1 MLLFLRV
8 SRVFFFLLGGGGLW
22 EVRVTVV
29 LFVNSF
35 SPIGVLAVC
44 VFGIGT
50 IWGP

>member
-1 MLLFLRV
+1 MG
-8 SRVFFFLLGGGGLW
+8 GGGGLW
-22 EVRVTVV
+22 EVRVTVI

-50 IWGP
+50 IWGPYVRSEIA